1 MLPNIPVIQGLSCN
15 NSLQVHPEVNS
26 GERKTEWSTLFWT
39 YGPKTV
45 KIHT

>member
-26 GERKTEWSTLFWT
+26 GKRKTEWSILFWV

-45 KIHT
+45 KIHI